1 MVAYENFFEFCKNFL
16 SKARLKIFLID
27 NHHETMYKQKCIPV
41 EYIQTVAVAARGGLH
56 PGTPSLWTGATLDRD
71 LPPPPGQ
78 NDRCF

>member
-1 MVAYENFFEFCKNFL
+1 MVAYENFFEFSQNFL

-56 PGTPSLWTGATLDRD
+56 PGTPGGH
-71 LPPPPGQ
+71 PGQRLAPSPRQ